1 MNRTL
6 VFLISMIVI
15 ASLLT
20 LCISMTAVWKQ
31 LDEIRKICN
40 VTVTCAQKNG
50 GFDTEAVKLFSDMVQ
65 RNNLED
71 NIQDVQFSP
80 GEGVQVQKRDP
91 LYIRVK
97 PKVLVNIPFA
107 GMREFT
113 VGYIEVSGNSHKYF
127 K

>member
-1 MNRTL
+1 MSRTL
-6 VFLISMIVI
+6 VFLISMIII

-31 LDEIRKICN
+31 LDEIRRICN
-40 VTVTCAQKNG
+40 VTVICAQKNG
-50 GFDTEAVKLFSDMVQ
+50 GFDAEAVKLFSDMVR

-91 LYIRVK
+91 LYIRVR
-97 PKVLVNIPFA
+97 PKVVVNVPFA
-107 GMREFT
+107 GVKEFT
-113 VGYIEVSGNSHKYF
+113 VGYIEVNGNSHKYF

>member
-6 VFLISMIVI
+6 VFLISMIII

-50 GFDTEAVKLFSDMVQ
+50 GFDAEAVKLFSDMIR

-71 NIQDVQFSP
+71 NIQNVQFSP
-80 GEGVQVQKRDP
+80 GEGVKVQKRDS

-97 PKVLVNIPFA
+97 PKAIVNIPFA
-107 GMREFT
+107 GTKEFT
-113 VGYIEVSGNSHKYF
+113 VGYIEVNGNSHKYF

>member
-40 VTVTCAQKNG
+40 VTVVCAQKNG
-50 GFDTEAVKLFSDMVQ
+50 GFDAEAVKLFSDMI
-65 RNNLED
+65 RRSNLED
-71 NIQDVQFSP
+71 NIQNVQFSP
-80 GEGVQVQKRDP
+80 GKGIQVQKREP
-91 LYIRVK
+91 LYIRVR
-97 PKVLVNIPFA
+97 PKVIVNIPFA
-107 GMREFT
+107 GTREFT
-113 VGYIEVSGNSHKYF
+113 VGYIEVNGNSHKYF